1 MLKFSEKVVI
11 SGVVTTFYF
20 FLNYNAD
27 LTFSQIYF
35 YCCHYYNFCR
45 FDILIKMCYN
55 HTEDIKEKGEMKKW
69 EEVVQYG

>member
-20 FLNYNAD
+20 FCFNYNAD

-35 YCCHYYNFCR
+35 YCCHYYNFCI
-45 FDILIKMCYN
+45 FDKFGRMWYN
-55 HTEDIKEKGEMKKW
+55 HTEDNKEKGEMIW
-69 EEVVQYG
+69 EEVVQSE

>member
-20 FLNYNAD
+20 CFNYNAV

-35 YCCHYYNFCR
+35 YCCQYYNFCI
-45 FDILIKMCYN
+45 FDKFERMWYN
-55 HTEDIKEKGEMKKW
+55 DTEDEEKRGNEKW
-69 EEVVQYG
+69 EEVVQ

>member
-1 MLKFSEKVVI
+1 M

-20 FLNYNAD
+20 FLNYNAY

-45 FDILIKMCYN
+45 FDIFYKMWYN
-55 HTEDIKEKGEMKKW
+55 HSEDEDKEKGGNEKNGKKLYCQN
-69 EEVVQYG
+69 E